1 MGELSD
7 NILLKLIAGFHI
19 IFVCFIILVPFMNSN
34 YLLMM
39 HIIIVPFVM
48 LHWVY
53 NNNICAL
60 TVMEHKLREKIT
72 GEKFDRKKCISARII
87 EPIYD
92 FKSNHK
98 TRSQL
103 IYGLTTLL
111 LFISIGKLYYRY
123 KTGCIKSWRD
133 LFIV

>member
-7 NILLKLIAGFHI
+7 NILLKLISGVHI
-19 IFVCFIILVPFMNSN
+19 IFVCFVILIPFMNST

-39 HIIIVPFVM
+39 HTIIVPFVM
-48 LHWVY
+48 IHWLF

-60 TVMEHKLREKIT
+60 TIIEHKLREKIT
-72 GEKFDRKKCISARII
+72 GEKFDRKKCISDRII

-92 FKSNHK
+92 FKTNHENRAK
-98 TRSQL
+98 I
-103 IYGLTTLL
+103 IYGITTLL
-111 LFISIGKLYYRY
+111 WFISIGKLYYKY
-123 KTGCIKSWRD
+123 KIGCIKSWRD